1 MEKNI
6 VERFITWRI
15 NGMIVAEKRLKSLL
29 SADVRQEASD
39 QQLDGLFIQ
48 ISTELKALTSMQSE
62 IMTLQE
68 IRDEKDN

>member
-1 MEKNI
+1 MNLI
-6 VERFITWRI
+6 ERYIKWRLKD
-15 NGMIVAEKRLKSLL
+15 MIVAEKRLKKLL
-29 SADVRQEASD
+29 SADVGQGTSD

-48 ISTELKALTSMQSE
+48 ISKELKALTSMQSE

>member
-1 MEKNI
+1 MNLI
-6 VERFITWRI
+6 ERYIKWRLKD
-15 NGMIVAEKRLKSLL
+15 MIEAEKRLKSLL

>member
-1 MEKNI
+1 MNLI
-6 VERFITWRI
+6 ERYIKWRLK
-15 NGMIVAEKRLKSLL
+15 GMIVAEKRLKSLL

-39 QQLDGLFIQ
+39 QQLDGLFVQ
-48 ISTELKALTSMQSE
+48 ISKELQVLASRQSE